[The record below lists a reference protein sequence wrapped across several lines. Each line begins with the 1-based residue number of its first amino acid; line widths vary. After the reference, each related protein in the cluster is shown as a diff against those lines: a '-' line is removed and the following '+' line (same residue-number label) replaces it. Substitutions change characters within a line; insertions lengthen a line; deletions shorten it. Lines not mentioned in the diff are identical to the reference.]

1 MGKPVG
7 RMLVSNDDGINAPG
21 IKTTIKIAKALSDD
35 VWVVAPAEEMSGASH
50 SLSLSKPLRM
60 KKLGP
65 RRFAITGTPTDCV
78 MVATRHL
85 MKDKLPDLILSG
97 VNFGQNIA
105 EDVSYSGTVAVAKE
119 GTLLG
124 IPSIAMSQAINFA
137 DPIGAYLPKFEV
149 AEKYAPAIIRNLLKL
164 DWQKGTLININFPDV
179 EPNQKPKA
187 RITKQGLR
195 DKRILGLEARTEP
208 HGNTYFWYRFER
220 ALSTPHKGTD
230 IEAIMQGDISITPLH
245 MDHTSASLTKKLAKL
260 F

>member
-1 MGKPVG
+1 MKKPVG
-7 RMLVSNDDGINAPG
+7 RILVSNDDGINAPG
-21 IKTTIKIAKALSDD
+21 IKTTIKIAKALSDE
-35 VWVVAPAEEMSGASH
+35 VWVVAPTEEMSGASH

-65 RRFAITGTPTDCV
+65 RRFAVGGTPTDCV

-137 DPIGAYLPKFEV
+137 DPIGTRMPRFEV
-149 AEKYAPAIIRNLLKL
+149 AEKFAPAIIRKLLKAQ
-164 DWQKGTLININFPDV
+164 WQKGTLININFPDIGPR
-179 EPNQKPKA
+179 EKPE
-187 RITKQGLR
+187 ICVTKQGRR

-208 HGNTYFWYRFER
+208 YGNTYFWYSFER
-220 ALSTPHKGTD
+220 HLSTPHKGTD
-230 IEAIMQGDISITPLH
+230 IEAIMQGNISITPLH
-245 MDHTSASLTKKLAKL
+245 MDHTSASLTKKLVKL